1 MNVEDIKTLNDIQI
15 VKEQSNKVLK
25 QIAEEISQLK
35 LAKEENLLSER
46 EYNKE
51 AQSREKIK
59 KEQEDILEQVG
70 QLEKAYSTVFVNL
83 VALHN
88 IGNLKH
94 KNNKEKTT
102 AKEETKVREKEIL
115 ENMKKL
121 TSPLQDAVRNDVL
134 DMFKEKERLETETR
148 KNSVLSESLIE
159 DPYQSNI
166 NEQKRLISELKKYK
180 ERMEDSKD
188 GLEKRDLKEKIIK
201 AGEKLNLDSSLLANN
216 FAEEQRQHLRG
227 EELDFKKS
235 LNKDGLSPEA
245 VDELDRIDKEISELQ
260 DELKDLEKQAKDSKN
275 RYKKIFNE
283 ETINQ
288 EQALPSDKETIDT
301 TFEKY
306 AREKEKEVEVFKGI
320 EKQIKK
326 NNNRIKKLK
335 REQNEIRKFSLEA
348 ASLEISYVEY
358 RRIERVLDRNNKRVL
373 YDILDKKGIGD
384 VIHKRGGKTKKE
396 LALIAEARN
405 EIFTEIINYQKK
417 ALELQSIEK
426 VISVLYNEDNV
437 SKRYEIPRALE
448 LSKAQLEELIGNNDM
463 IMNGDVNIQRN
474 VEIPIHDDSIRDNV
488 RSADPIPVVETPIQ
502 TVKQPAVISGPEE
515 KIDYVKQPVPVEQP
529 KPEQITP
536 EQVVEEKIDYVKQDK
551 PLVEKPIVEE
561 QAVVQ
566 PIVETPME
574 AMPVEEQAPA
584 KAESKV
590 AGRSIEEIIKDIRKD
605 LEVGKVAGKKYG
617 KENLKVTGSFK
628 NEMHS
633 GNYLYNVVHIIPGK
647 AKAQETLIE
656 NLSSLLLEGDS
667 ITSTLNGMRKN
678 TDELSVEDINVLWDE
693 YEKNNISQVQYPQAV
708 VKIVQEKLQDYAL
721 GRKEAINEE
730 IKVAY
735 KQVFAGKLMIEA
747 IDKKLKDNNLTK
759 DQQIQL
765 RNQKTDILED
775 IKDNINLIRNQKSQ
789 LDKLSIK
796 GIKENK
802 ENEKHNID
810 KELEE
815 RLKAYEKDES
825 RALAEENNKDFMDA
839 FIHQEL
845 LLEETRED
853 QPKNTISPLME
864 ALEYTKNPFLRDVF
878 QTIALGGSSNEFID
892 TIHVYQTVK
901 ENTNDKDDMNN
912 RYLETMHKLGKQVV
926 NSSYYYKIGMEAQA
940 NEDIS
945 KVTKKFEN
953 ERFAEIQSEVKSI
966 VEDVASNIIGEKE
979 ALHEIENIRF
989 KQKEELQQ
997 VLIDCYKVLQEYKQ
1011 VKPDF
1016 SVDAPELT
1024 EEFLRNHSNSISGIK
1039 QATTDTINMG
1049 AELLKIS
1056 PAMVVQLPNELLNKL
1071 GIATASS
1078 ILTYNLSNTM
1088 NNKYNYNLS
1097 QEDIESKIDEYIE
1110 KEAEQPQEEEEQL
1123 LKKAS

>member
-15 VKEQSNKVLK
+15 VKEQANKVLK
-25 QIAEEISQLK
+25 EIAEEISQLNQ
-35 LAKEENLLSER
+35 AKDENLLSER

-51 AQSREKIK
+51 VQSRDKTK
-59 KEQEDILEQVG
+59 KEQEDKLEAAKK
-70 QLEKAYSTVFVNL
+70 LEKAYSTVFVNL

-88 IGNLKH
+88 LGNSKH
-94 KNNKEKTT
+94 KNNKEKET
-102 AKEETKVREKEIL
+102 AKEETKIREKEIL

-134 DMFKEKERLETETR
+134 DMFKEKEKLETETR

-166 NEQKRLISELKKYK
+166 NEQKRLIQELKKYK

-188 GLEKRDLKEKIIK
+188 GLEKRDLKERIIK
-201 AGEKLNLDSSLLANN
+201 TGEKLNLDSSLLANN

-245 VDELDRIDKEISELQ
+245 VDELDRIDKEISELK

-275 RYKKIFNE
+275 RYKRIFNE

-288 EQALPSDKETIDT
+288 EQEVPLDKESIDAN
-301 TFEKY
+301 FEKY
-306 AREKEKEVEVFKGI
+306 AREKEKEVEVFKNI

-358 RRIERVLDRNNKRVL
+358 RKIERVLDRNNKRVL
-373 YDILDKKGIGD
+373 YDILDKKGVGD

-426 VISVLYNEDNV
+426 VVNILYNEDNV

-448 LSKAQLEELIGNNDM
+448 LSKKQLDELIGNNDM
-463 IMNGDVNIQRN
+463 IVNGNINIQRT
-474 VEIPIHDDSIRDNV
+474 VDIPINDDSVRDSIR
-488 RSADPIPVVETPIQ
+488 SAEPIPVVDTPIPTENKSIVVPTQ
-502 TVKQPAVISGPEE
+502 NE

-529 KPEQITP
+529 KPESIQK
-536 EQVVEEKIDYVKQDK
+536 EQTEEEKIQYVKQDK
-551 PLVEKPIVEE
+551 PLIEKPIVEE
-561 QAVVQ
+561 
-566 PIVETPME
+566 PIVETPMVE
-574 AMPVEEQAPA
+574 MQVEEKENKET
-584 KAESKV
+584 KAV
-590 AGRSIEEIIKDIRKD
+590 GRSIEEIIKDIRKD
-605 LEVGKVAGKKYG
+605 LEIGKVAGKKYG
-617 KENLKVTGSFK
+617 KGNLKVTGSFK

-647 AKAQETLIE
+647 AKAQSGLIE
-656 NLSSLLLEGDS
+656 NLSNLLLEGDS
-667 ITSTLNGMRKN
+667 ITNTLNGMRKN

-693 YEKNNISQVQYPQAV
+693 YENNRITQVEYPQAV

-721 GRKEAINEE
+721 GRKEAFNEE

-735 KQVFAGKLMIEA
+735 KQVFIGKLMIEA
-747 IDKKLKDNNLTK
+747 IDKKLKDSNLTK
-759 DQQIQL
+759 DQQLQL
-765 RNQKTDILED
+765 KNQKSNILKD
-775 IKDNINLIRNQKSQ
+775 IKDNINLIRSQ
-789 LDKLSIK
+789 REQIEKLS
-796 GIKENK
+796 NK
-802 ENEKHNID
+802 EEEKNNNEKHNID

-815 RLKAYEKDES
+815 RLRAYEQDES
-825 RALAEENNKDFMDA
+825 RALTEENDKDFMNA
-839 FIHQEL
+839 FLHQEL
-845 LLEETRED
+845 LLEETREE
-853 QPKNTISPLME
+853 QPKNIKSSLME
-864 ALEYTKNPFLRDVF
+864 AIDYTKNPFLRDVF

-892 TIHVYQTVK
+892 TIHVYQAVK
-901 ENTNDKDDMNN
+901 EKANDKDDINN
-912 RYLETMHKLGKQVV
+912 RYLETMHKLGKEVI
-926 NSSYYYKIGMEAQA
+926 NSSYYYKIGIETQA

-945 KVTKKFEN
+945 KVTKEFEN
-953 ERFAEIQSEVKSI
+953 EMFAEIQSELKAI
-966 VEDVASNIIGEKE
+966 IEDVASNTISEAD

-997 VLIDCYKVLQEYKQ
+997 VLIDCYNVLQEYKQ
-1011 VKPDF
+1011 VKPEF
-1016 SVDAPELT
+1016 IVDAPELT
-1024 EEFLRNHSNSISGIK
+1024 EEFIKNHSNSISGIK

-1049 AELLKIS
+1049 SELLKIS

-1071 GIATASS
+1071 GTAIASS

-1088 NNKYNYNLS
+1088 NNKYNYKLS
-1097 QEDIESKIDEYIE
+1097 QEEIESKIDEIIE
-1110 KEAEQPQEEEEQL
+1110 KEAQQPEDEEEQL
-1123 LKKAS
+1123 LRKAS